1 MGQCR
6 PDSLV
11 RYLPQMFGLNIMR
24 TYRYTRGG
32 MVRRFKLCRKHGEGG
47 YEGDSLAED
56 SGSRFGRK
64 NEKLDILN
72 CMVIVGSLF
81 IFNKWILIMF
91 YLNEFS
97 EEKLES
103 VKVF

>member
-1 MGQCR
+1 M
-6 PDSLV
+6 
-11 RYLPQMFGLNIMR
+11 I
-24 TYRYTRGG
+24 
-32 MVRRFKLCRKHGEGG
+32 RRLTLCRKKEEEG
-47 YEGDSLAED
+47 YEGDSLAEN
-56 SGSRFGRK
+56 SGSGFGRK